1 MKKILVAV
9 DGSEASLKGTRKA
22 LEWGKPFGA
31 AVTLIYV
38 VPPMVLPGD
47 APWARMDEIHASELK
62 RGEKVLAETL
72 AAAGETPLKVSTRSV
87 LGPAAETISEVA
99 EAEDCDLVVVGS
111 TGKGAVKRMLLGSVA
126 DRLVHT
132 CTKPVLVVR

>member
-9 DGSEASLKGTRKA
+9 DGSDASLKGTRKA
-22 LEWGKPFGA
+22 LEWGKPFA
-31 AVTLIYV
+31 AEVTLIYV

-47 APWARMDEIHASELK
+47 APWARMDEIHAAELK

-72 AAAGETPLKVSTRSV
+72 AAAGQTPLTVSTRSV

-99 EAEDCDLVVVGS
+99 DAEGYDLVVVGS

-132 CTKPVLVVR
+132 CSKPVLVVR

>member
-9 DGSEASLKGTRKA
+9 DGSDASLKGTRKA
-22 LEWGKPFGA
+22 LEWAQPFGA
-31 AVTLIYV
+31 HVTLIYV

-47 APWARMDEIHASELK
+47 APWARMDEIHAAELK

-72 AAAGETPLKVSTRSV
+72 AAAGQTPLTVSTRSV

-99 EAEDCDLVVVGS
+99 EAEGYDLVVVGS

-132 CTKPVLVVR
+132 CSKPVLVVR

>member
-9 DGSEASLKGTRKA
+9 DGSDASMKGCRVA
-22 LEWGKPFGA
+22 FEWGAPFGA
-31 AVTLIYV
+31 TVTLVYV

-47 APWARMDEIHASELK
+47 APWAPMDDFHASELK
-62 RGEKVLAETL
+62 RGEKILSEVLVAL
-72 AAAGETPLKVSTRSV
+72 GKTPLSVSTRAL
-87 LGPAAETISEVA
+87 LGPTAETISELADA
-99 EAEDCDLVVVGS
+99 ERFDLVVVGS
-111 TGKGAVKRMLLGSVA
+111 TGRGAVKRMLIGSVA